1 VMCQDTHLELVEAWR
16 EIIKAG
22 LPPAALAVMSD
33 MTSVSYAEMRGRIK
47 QALSAKDKVEAVR
60 LASELAGI
68 FREQYL
74 KAAALAR
81 ATPR

>member
-1 VMCQDTHLELVEAWR
+1 
-16 EIIKAG
+16 
-22 LPPAALAVMSD
+22 MSD
-33 MTSVSYAEMRGRIK
+33 MTSVSYAEMQGRIK

-60 LASELAGI
+60 LARELAGI